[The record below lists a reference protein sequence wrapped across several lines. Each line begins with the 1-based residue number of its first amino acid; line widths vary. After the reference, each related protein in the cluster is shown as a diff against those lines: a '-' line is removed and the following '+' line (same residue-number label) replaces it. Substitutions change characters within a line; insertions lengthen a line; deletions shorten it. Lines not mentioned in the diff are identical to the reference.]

1 MFGYNIAR
9 HPILNLPM
17 ICLWSETE
25 RFKRAE
31 VRVVPEYGSNICSY
45 TIDGIE
51 YLHQGFFDVAGM
63 KFFGIPILYPYP
75 NRVDGC
81 KAVINGTEIP
91 LPDTDNGRTLHGLV
105 AAASFSYDT
114 PVMTD
119 DSISV
124 KTSLTIGEEH
134 VLYPYFPVPN
144 RLELTITLSQDGLTV
159 QAKVTNLDGAKDLP
173 FGFGVHPFFNV
184 IGLKNDVLIRVPATG
199 YMENQK
205 LIPTGNVLP
214 MEQGPADLR
223 KLTPLTGLD
232 LDDLWL
238 GMTPLKPIEII
249 YQSIQRKMTIFAS
262 DIFTHA
268 VTYTPQKESFF
279 CLENQTCATNAHRLH
294 HEQKT
299 DVAHLLVLHPG
310 ETMMGKLRFS
320 VEAIREP

>member
-25 RFKRAE
+25 RYKRAE
-31 VRVVPEYGSNICSY
+31 VRIVPEYGSNICSF
-45 TIDGIE
+45 TVDGIE
-51 YLHQGFFDVAGM
+51 YLHQGFFDVAGI

-81 KAVINGTEIP
+81 KALINGTEVE
-91 LPDTDNGRTLHGLV
+91 LPDTDHGRTLHGLV
-105 AAASFSYDT
+105 AAVPFTHET

-124 KTSLTIGEEH
+124 KTSLIIDKTHE
-134 VLYPYFPVPN
+134 LYPYFPVAN

-159 QAKVTNLDGAKDLP
+159 QVKVANLDAVAELP
-173 FGFGVHPFFNV
+173 FGFGLHPYFNV
-184 IGLKNDVLIRVPATG
+184 IGMKRDVLIHVPAAG
-199 YMENQK
+199 YMVNTK
-205 LIPTGNVLP
+205 LIPTGAVLP
-214 MEQGPADLR
+214 MEESPADLR

-238 GMTPLKPIEII
+238 GMAPLKPMEIV
-249 YQSIQRKMTIFAS
+249 YQSIQRKLTIFAS

-268 VTYTPQKESFF
+268 VTYTPLGESFF
-279 CLENQTCATNAHRLH
+279 CLENQSCATNAHQLH
-294 HEQKT
+294 QAGQA
-299 DVAHLLVLHPG
+299 DVAHLLVLQPG
-310 ETMMGKLRFS
+310 ESILGKIRFS